1 VGKQLVKVILVL
13 LILVIGVFYLNEKK
27 AREENLE
34 LIKERNETI
43 AASLSKDPERAF
55 IVVLGDSEKI
65 KEQLD
70 ALLGHY
76 INIVKGYSENPEP
89 SKRELRDYEVKTLP
103 VFIVFDTKKEIFRTN
118 EIAKLRTFLAKLENK
133 K

>member
-89 SKRELRDYEVKTLP
+89 SKRELRDYEVKTLQ